1 VRLRAPTGEAGRV
14 EEGNATVLTKR
25 FSRLV
30 PRAGWAGPLFARLTA
45 APALLAVAWLLPG
58 TGLLLAGR
66 LERAPMVL
74 ITVPLAV
81 ALGYFALRRV
91 PSSWPRFGAASGV
104 SAWALLALL
113 VIAGGF
119 GVWQA
124 FFRSEELFGAADPVR
139 YLEYGYWIAGH
150 GSALVPDSA
159 ASFGGSGGL
168 SFAVSGF
175 TASGSSVSS
184 SLLPGLPLLLAG
196 GTWAGGLNGALL
208 MPAVLGGC
216 ALLSFGGLVG
226 RLCGGW
232 WAVGAELA
240 LALCLPELDTARAP
254 FAEPLL
260 QLLVFGGL
268 CLFTDALAGRER
280 PVSGPG
286 GTLASVRS
294 GAETGGALALAGL
307 ALGLTVLVSLRA
319 LEPLLPVVPVIGA
332 LSAAGRER
340 AGWFGGGLVAGIGTG
355 IAAALVLTP
364 ALPGLPAEPY
374 LFAWAG
380 VTVLVTV
387 AAAPGARARVRRW
400 SAVQVRL
407 PVGAPW
413 SWLPWARDSRVVLPS
428 AGSVARWLALTLPVV
443 VLVGLL
449 ARRCLEVAVGQGD
462 PAVIS
467 QVAALQREQGLPVDG
482 ERTYYEYSLYW
493 VLWYLGAPA
502 LLLGCAG
509 ASALGRRVVRAV
521 LGVSDRDVPGVLG
534 GPGGR
539 QAVRVWGLPLLMIAW
554 SVVTVLWDPDTA
566 PWQPAAASVLVPVVL
581 PGLVLLA
588 VWASSWLA
596 AYAATRGAGRAVAVA
611 VGVCCALA
619 LALPAAVTTLNPGHS
634 GRLTGVGTAAS
645 YGGSVAAAVTLCAD
659 AGPSAS
665 VLFTDA
671 ATAADFGP
679 TVRELCGLPTARLS
693 VAPSSAAYG
702 AQLQQAAAA
711 IEQAGRHPVL
721 LGPTEASVG
730 SVASGTPAG
739 AMPRQVVALRTT
751 GDADTL
757 TGAPAALRSVTYSLW
772 LSVPAD
778 TGI

>member
-1 VRLRAPTGEAGRV
+1 
-14 EEGNATVLTKR
+14 
-25 FSRLV
+25 
-30 PRAGWAGPLFARLTA
+30 
-45 APALLAVAWLLPG
+45 
-58 TGLLLAGR
+58 
-66 LERAPMVL
+66 
-74 ITVPLAV
+74 
-81 ALGYFALRRV
+81 
-91 PSSWPRFGAASGV
+91 
-104 SAWALLALL
+104 
-113 VIAGGF
+113 
-119 GVWQA
+119 
-124 FFRSEELFGAADPVR
+124 
-139 YLEYGYWIAGH
+139 
-150 GSALVPDSA
+150 
-159 ASFGGSGGL
+159 
-168 SFAVSGF
+168 
-175 TASGSSVSS
+175 
-184 SLLPGLPLLLAG
+184 
-196 GTWAGGLNGALL
+196 
-208 MPAVLGGC
+208 
-216 ALLSFGGLVG
+216 VG

-286 GTLASVRS
+286 SGSRGDAGGGT
-294 GAETGGALALAGL
+294 LALAGL

-319 LEPLLPVVPVIGA
+319 LEPLLPAFPVIGV
-332 LSAAGRER
+332 LSAAGRGR
-340 AGWFGGGLVAGIGTG
+340 AGWFGGSLVAGIGTG
-355 IAAALVLTP
+355 VAAGLVLTP
-364 ALPGLPAEPY
+364 SLPGLPAEPY

-400 SAVQVRL
+400 SAVRVRL

-428 AGSVARWLALTLPVV
+428 ASSVARWLALALPVV
-443 VLVGLL
+443 VLVGLI
-449 ARRCLEVAVGQGD
+449 ARRYLGVAVGQGD

-467 QVAALQREQGLPVDG
+467 QVAVLQREQGLPVDG
-482 ERTYYEYSLYW
+482 QRSYYEYSLFW

-509 ASALGRRVVRAV
+509 ASALGRRLVRAV
-521 LGVSDRDVPGVLG
+521 LEGSAVLDGFGVLG

-539 QAVRVWGLPLLMIAW
+539 RAVRLWGLPLLMIAW
-554 SVVTVLWDPDTA
+554 SVVTVLWDPGTA

-581 PGLVLLA
+581 PGLLLLA
-588 VWASSWLA
+588 VWASAWLA
-596 AYAATRGAGRAVAVA
+596 AYATARGAGRAVAVA

-693 VAPSSAAYG
+693 VAPSSGAYAAL
-702 AQLQQAAAA
+702 LQQAAAA

-721 LGPTEASVG
+721 LGPTKASVG
-730 SVASGTPAG
+730 TGASGAL
-739 AMPRQVVALRTT
+739 AAAVPRQVVALRTT

-757 TGAPAALRSVTYSLW
+757 TGAPARLRSVTYSLW
-772 LSVPAD
+772 LSAPAT
-778 TGI
+778 TGT